1 MRSLLVLA
9 IAASLTFPILAAA
22 QSRTAIAI
30 AGGAS
35 VPIGRLGDTQISGT
49 DFTAGLIRG
58 SDNIPVGV
66 RLDASYGRLRGKN
79 VGGTTQPTRRTASG
93 TANLVFS
100 FSGYSLKPYVL
111 AGVGGFKMTPTPPT
125 ADSKIRFG
133 FDFGFGITVPVA
145 GKAAFVESRVNSIS
159 QRNAKPLRY
168 VPIVLGF
175 LF

>member
-1 MRSLLVLA
+1 MRSLLV
-9 IAASLTFPILAAA
+9 ITIVGSLTLPILATA

-58 SDNIPVGV
+58 SDDIPVGL
-66 RLDASYGRLRGKN
+66 RLDAAYGRLRGKS
-79 VGGTTQPTRRTASG
+79 VGGITQPTKRTASG

-111 AGVGGFKMTPTPPT
+111 AGVGGFKLTSTPP
-125 ADSKIRFG
+125 APDSKIRFG

-145 GKAAFVESRVNSIS
+145 GKAAFVETRMNNIS
-159 QRNAKPLRY
+159 QTHAKPLRY

>member
-1 MRSLLVLA
+1 MRSTLIVA
-9 IAASLTFPILAAA
+9 IAGSLVFPLVAAA

-35 VPIGRLGDTQISGT
+35 VPVGRLGDTQVSGT
-49 DFTAGLIRG
+49 DVTAGLIRG
-58 SDNIPVGV
+58 SDDVPVGL
-66 RLDASYGRLRGKN
+66 RLDAAYSRMRGKSA
-79 VGGTTQPTRRTASG
+79 GGTTQPERRTASG

-100 FSGYSLKPYVL
+100 FSGYSMKPYFL
-111 AGVGGFKMTPTPPT
+111 GGVGAFKMTSNPSTT
-125 ADSKIRFG
+125 DSKTRFG
-133 FDFGFGITVPVA
+133 FDFGFGITVPLA
-145 GKAAFVESRVNSIS
+145 GKAAFVETRLNSIS